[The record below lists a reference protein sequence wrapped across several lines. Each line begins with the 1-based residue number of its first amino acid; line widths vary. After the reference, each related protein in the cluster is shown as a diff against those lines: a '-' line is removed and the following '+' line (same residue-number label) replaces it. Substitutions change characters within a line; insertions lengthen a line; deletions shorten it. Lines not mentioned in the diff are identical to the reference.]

1 MTGLAGVRLSNG
13 GLDYEKNVF
22 YPIDTANYTGRL

>member
-13 GLDYEKNVF
+13 GFDYEKNVV
-22 YPIDTANYTGRL
+22 YPVGTANYTDRL